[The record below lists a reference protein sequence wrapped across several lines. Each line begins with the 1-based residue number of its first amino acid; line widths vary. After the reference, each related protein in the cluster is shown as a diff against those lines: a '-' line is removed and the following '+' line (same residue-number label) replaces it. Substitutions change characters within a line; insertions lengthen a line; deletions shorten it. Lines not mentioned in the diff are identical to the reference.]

1 MICRCTPDGYRLRFF
16 SFPKGSVAAWPRTP
30 LHTVTLLPR
39 APKPSLAGQTFV
51 PARASS
57 EAHLSS
63 PSWGRCLLWA
73 ESFHFPGWVQV
84 CFRIL
89 LRWWATWAFSLT
101 PLEHTKEVSQ
111 PRKHFWS
118 TKAWSSRLMEILTWG
133 NQIGGCL
140 GWSISFFSNS
150 YSLWLCLSLWSEKH
164 GPEHPPP
171 PLFKTREEVPC
182 LTVWLTNFHVLVS
195 LWGVGQLFGR
205 GCKSDGFFFKKVPKL
220 CRLQMGRFALGQL
233 RHAQHKYKAELIV
246 CYRHTPPHQIM
257 FICRSKWKEQ

>member
-1 MICRCTPDGYRLRFF
+1 MIFQINGNLDMRQPNRRLLGLEYLFLLKLLLPVVVLVTLIRE
-16 SFPKGSVAAWPRTP
+16 AWPRT
-30 LHTVTLLPR
+30 
-39 APKPSLAGQTFV
+39 
-51 PARASS
+51 
-57 EAHLSS
+57 
-63 PSWGRCLLWA
+63 
-73 ESFHFPGWVQV
+73 
-84 CFRIL
+84 
-89 LRWWATWAFSLT
+89 
-101 PLEHTKEVSQ
+101 
-111 PRKHFWS
+111 
-118 TKAWSSRLMEILTWG
+118 
-133 NQIGGCL
+133 
-140 GWSISFFSNS
+140 
-150 YSLWLCLSLWSEKH
+150 
-164 GPEHPPP
+164 PPP